1 MELELDF
8 GVSVNPKF
16 IPEGKEGISPEGWER
31 RFNQGLEDWDL
42 RTREVLQFRNETKFM
57 LSGDYES
64 IKGFLKDVYGY
75 IDFSCIYIWNA
86 RCVDLINTWKC
97 LPRPDLEIWRLL

>member
-1 MELELDF
+1 MELEF

-16 IPEGKEGISPEGWER
+16 IPEGKEGISYDGWLR
-31 RFNQGLEDWDL
+31 RISDGMNRYGVKL
-42 RTREVLQFRNETKFM
+42 RESLAFLGDEKMM

-75 IDFSCIYIWNA
+75 IDFSSIYIWNA

-97 LPRPDLEIWRLL
+97 LPRPNLEIWRLL